1 MVTPRIIISNHT
13 TKKIKKSTL
22 AMAAAPLA
30 ISVKP
35 KIAATIATIRNM
47 NDQRNISYNLG

>member
-1 MVTPRIIISNHT
+1 MIMSNHT
-13 TKKIKKSTL
+13 TIKMKNSTF
-22 AMAAAPLA
+22 AMAAAPEA

-35 KIAATIATIRNM
+35 KIAATIATTKNI